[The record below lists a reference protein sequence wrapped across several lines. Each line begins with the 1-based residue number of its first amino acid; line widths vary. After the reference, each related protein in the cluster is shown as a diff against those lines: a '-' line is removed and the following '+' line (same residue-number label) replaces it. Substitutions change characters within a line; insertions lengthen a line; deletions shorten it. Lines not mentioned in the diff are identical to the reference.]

1 MSMVIAKNN
10 AKEGEIQKPSV
21 LNTTECKTIARARGQ
36 LWKKWPTVWC
46 SHDSEAPQGT
56 EESVLGWVFHDLISS
71 IRPSREPRLVSYLPS
86 PPRVLT
92 VFSTLNSFLSLLH
105 TDHFPSLHETGL
117 DATLPSVL
125 SLFSNPAIFILL
137 LSLAFNLKY
146 NCISLYCFYSV
157 NFNTSKRF

>member
-1 MSMVIAKNN
+1 MLKKEKFKSLGFWIPQSAKPLPELEDNFEKN
-10 AKEGEIQKPSV
+10 DPLCDVPMTQKPLRV
-21 LNTTECKTIARARGQ
+21 L
-36 LWKKWPTVWC
+36 KK
-46 SHDSEAPQGT
+46 
-56 EESVLGWVFHDLISS
+56 VLEWVFHDLISS

-137 LSLAFNLKY
+137 LSLAFYLKY